1 MTKRKHGVAAEKL
14 PVNVVVDQS
23 VAYLAESEKKSAAA
37 PAEAP
42 ASAGV
47 TGGKRPDNNK
57 RLAELEQGASVLGL
71 ALQGFLILP
80 SEDAFAASSRLLG
93 ELRARQAVQTGVDA
107 QTSLLVGF
115 LGARPDFSPKPDES
129 AAEALIRLVGDL
141 DGRIAA
147 AGDAAGAKQ
156 AELENLQT
164 ELADLQERH
173 SRAGGQL
180 DRLSGFLS
188 EQPGFIADDHEL
200 SSEAAVRCIVERG
213 EAVDRLTLRVEQL
226 EPANAALTEQLAAE
240 GAARAAA
247 ETRVEDL
254 TESLKNRAKG
264 EADKALAKLA
274 PPPLP
279 HPVDLEEVPVF
290 TELPADAALT
300 LRFTDGIELVDTPAP
315 SEVGRG
321 EIELFGGRGVLN
333 RTIELSPTA
342 PPTAITTAW
351 LVAEPVGDAPAK
363 ACRCELAGV
372 LRFGGG
378 QGAKLPG
385 GHLIF

>member
-1 MTKRKHGVAAEKL
+1 MPKHVAAAEKSAKEVL
-14 PVNVVVDQS
+14 ENQQGAASAPN
-23 VAYLAESEKKSAAA
+23 EKKSR
-37 PAEAP
+37 
-42 ASAGV
+42 G
-47 TGGKRPDNNK
+47 PDNNK
-57 RLAELEQGASVLGL
+57 RLAELEQGTSVLGL
-71 ALQGFLILP
+71 ALQGFLVLP
-80 SEDAFAASSRLLG
+80 NEDAFAAAARLLG

-115 LGARPDFSPKPDES
+115 LGSRKDFTPAPDES

-141 DGRIAA
+141 DGKVAA
-147 AGDAAGAKQ
+147 LVDAAGAKQ
-156 AELENLQT
+156 AELENVQA

-173 SRAGGQL
+173 GRAGGQL

-188 EQPGFIADDHEL
+188 EQPGFVADDHEL

-213 EAVDRLTLRVEQL
+213 EAVDRLTIRVEQL

-254 TESLKNRAKG
+254 TASLKGLAEG
-264 EADKALAKLA
+264 EAADALAKLA

-290 TELPADAALT
+290 TDLPAGAALT
-300 LRFTDGIELVDTPAP
+300 LRFTDGIDLVDYPAP
-315 SEVGRG
+315 SAVDRG
-321 EIELFGGRGVLN
+321 EIELFGGRGVLT
-333 RTIELSPTA
+333 RAIELSPTA
-342 PPTAITTAW
+342 PPTAISTAW
-351 LVAEPVGDAPAK
+351 LVAEPVDDAPAK
-363 ACRCELAGV
+363 ACRCEMAGV

>member
-1 MTKRKHGVAAEKL
+1 MEGEMTKPKHGTAAEKP
-14 PVNVVVDQS
+14 PVDVVVNHA
-23 VAYLAESEKKSAAA
+23 VAALEAREKKSR
-37 PAEAP
+37 
-42 ASAGV
+42 G
-47 TGGKRPDNNK
+47 PDNNK

-93 ELRARQAVQTGVDA
+93 ELRARQAVQVGVDA
-107 QTSLLVGF
+107 QTSLLVAF
-115 LGARPDFSPKPDES
+115 LGARKDFTPAAEES

-141 DGRIAA
+141 DANIVAL
-147 AGDAAGAKQ
+147 GDTAGAKQ

-164 ELADLQERH
+164 ELADLKERH

-188 EQPGFIADDHEL
+188 EQPGFVPDDHEL

-240 GAARAAA
+240 GLARAAA

-254 TESLKNRAKG
+254 TESLKGLAEG
-264 EADKALAKLA
+264 EAAEALAKLA

-290 TELPADAALT
+290 TDLPAGAALT
-300 LRFTDGIELVDTPAP
+300 LRFTDGIDLVDYPAP
-315 SEVGRG
+315 SAVDRG
-321 EIELFGGRGVLN
+321 EIELFGGRGVLT
-333 RTIELSPTA
+333 RAIELSPTA
-342 PPTAITTAW
+342 PPTAISTAW
-351 LVAEPVGDAPAK
+351 LVAEPVDDAPAK
-363 ACRCELAGV
+363 ACRCEMAGV